1 MGDVMWLALYAA
13 FGLVA
18 LWLLWEVLMQYK
30 APLRWRALAFVGFL
44 CVVLG
49 VLMPSVVVIGLGVVV
64 FATGQFKVTFSYRS
78 GYSEGWVMSKRGD
91 REDYGDGYEAARY
104 EEPAYD
110 GRQAPPPPERAAYPA
125 YEPEAAPLPPAAQ
138 EQTAQFSPFGAE
150 QAYAG
155 AAPGQQQTYA
165 GAGGYDSY
173 GNGNGNGVG
182 YDSGSY
188 ATTSAYDSGSYATT
202 SAYDTGSH
210 ATTSAYDTG
219 SHATTSAYDTGS
231 HATTSGYEAG
241 GYATNGAG
249 TNGYGQDQQIY
260 PDAGGYGTEHQY
272 AGYDTAAPAP
282 GGYADPYGGTEYAAP
297 APPPYYDSQDGGQS
311 YDTGGGYPGYGQQQY
326 AQYAE
331 GYDTGQQPAYGQEN
345 YGTSGEGV
353 WMPQQRDADP
363 LGAEDPYA
371 QQQGYPGYEQQY
383 RY

>member
-1 MGDVMWLALYAA
+1 MGDLAWLALYAM

-64 FATGQFKVTFSYRS
+64 FALGQIKVTLSYRS
-78 GYSEGWVMSKRGD
+78 GYSGGWVVNRRGED
-91 REDYGDGYEAARY
+91 EDYGDGYDAERYDEA
-104 EEPAYD
+104 AYD
-110 GRQAPPPPERAAYPA
+110 GHQAPPPPERGAAYPA
-125 YEPEAAPLPPAAQ
+125 YEPENAPPMPAAQ

-150 QAYAG
+150 QAFAG
-155 AAPGQQQTYA
+155 AAPGQQAYA
-165 GAGGYDSY
+165 DGYDSY
-173 GNGNGNGVG
+173 GNGAG

-188 ATTSAYDSGSYATT
+188 ATTSAYDSGSY
-202 SAYDTGSH
+202 

-260 PDAGGYGTEHQY
+260 PDAGGYGPEHQY

-282 GGYADPYGGTEYAAP
+282 AAYADPYGGTEYASP
-297 APPPYYDSQDGGQS
+297 PPPPPYYDSTQGGRPS
-311 YDTGGGYPGYGQQQY
+311 YDTGGAGYPGYDQQQY
-326 AQYAE
+326 AQYSE
-331 GYDTGQQPAYGQEN
+331 GYDTGQQPAYGQEG
-345 YGTSGEGV
+345 YGTQGEGV

-363 LGAEDPYA
+363 LGTEDPYA
-371 QQQGYPGYEQQY
+371 QQQNYPGYEQQY

>member
-1 MGDVMWLALYAA
+1 MGDLAWLALYAA
-13 FGLVA
+13 FGVIS

-49 VLMPSVVVIGLGVVV
+49 VLMPSAVVIGLGVVAFGV
-64 FATGQFKVTFSYRS
+64 GQTKVTFSYRS
-78 GYSEGWVMSKRGD
+78 GYSDGWAVNKRGEH
-91 REDYGDGYEAARY
+91 EDYDGGYDAQGYDAA
-104 EEPAYD
+104 AYD
-110 GRQAPPPPERAAYPA
+110 GRQAPPPPERGAAYPA
-125 YEPEAAPLPPAAQ
+125 YEPEHAPPPPAAQ
-138 EQTAQFSPFGAE
+138 EQTSQFSPFGDE
-150 QAYAG
+150 QAPAG
-155 AAPGQQQTYA
+155 AAPGQQTY
-165 GAGGYDSY
+165 AGGYDAY
-173 GNGNGNGVG
+173 GNGNGAG

-188 ATTSAYDSGSYATT
+188 ATTSAYDSGSY
-202 SAYDTGSH
+202 

-272 AGYDTAAPAP
+272 AGYDASAPAP
-282 GGYADPYGGTEYAAP
+282 GGYADPYSGTEYAAP
-297 APPPYYDSQDGGQS
+297 APPPYYDSTQGGGQQ
-311 YDTGGGYPGYGQQQY
+311 YDTGGAGYPGYDQQQY
-326 AQYAE
+326 PQQYPE

-345 YGTSGEGV
+345 YGTAAESV

-371 QQQGYPGYEQQY
+371 QQQGYPGYEQQQY